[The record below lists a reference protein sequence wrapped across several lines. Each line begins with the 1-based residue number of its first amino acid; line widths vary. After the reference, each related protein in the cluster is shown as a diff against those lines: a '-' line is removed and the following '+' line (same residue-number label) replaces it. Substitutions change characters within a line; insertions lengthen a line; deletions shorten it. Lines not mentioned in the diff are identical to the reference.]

1 LPVFPKYITHLFP
14 KISNL
19 YRLRKSDE
27 FMTAKN
33 SGFTSIQKWTLLS
46 TILASSLVFIDSTAL
61 NVALP
66 ALQKDLGITGT
77 ELLWV
82 INGYALFLSALLLV
96 GGSLGDLYG
105 RNKVFLIGLAVF
117 SVSSLFCGISQTP
130 LQLIIARSF
139 QGIGGALLTPGS
151 LSILSSQFSSE
162 NRGKA
167 IGIWSTFSALT
178 AIFGPILGGW
188 LAGMGLWR
196 VIFFINIPL
205 SIIVFVTMI
214 AKVPESKN
222 PQAEKLDFWGAL
234 LVTLGLGGITYGFIE
249 SPNHGFGDIQ
259 IMTSLLI
266 GGASLIGFILVQRY
280 SKHPMMPLQ
289 LFKSSTFSGGN
300 LLTLFVY
307 AALGGAMF
315 FLPLNLIQIQGYSEL
330 NAGLA
335 MLPII
340 FSIAGISTQMGKY
353 VDRHGVR
360 LPLIIGPIIT
370 SVGFFLFSV
379 NCITAGP
386 EDYWQT
392 FFISFLLIGVGMGI
406 TVAPLTTAVMGAVS
420 EDNAGIASGINNT
433 VARAAG
439 VLAIALLGS
448 LALFSFNK
456 SIEQKISGMDL
467 TESIKNEIM
476 LESSK
481 LAGAEVP
488 EALSADNKIIIKQV
502 YKDSFIEAF
511 NKVIYIAAIMTFLG
525 GIMALIFI
533 RPEKVDKEKYQAD

>member
-1 LPVFPKYITHLFP
+1 
-14 KISNL
+14 
-19 YRLRKSDE
+19 
-27 FMTAKN
+27 MTAIN
-33 SGFTSIQKWTLLS
+33 SSFTSTQKWTLVS

-66 ALQKDLGITGT
+66 ALQKDLGISGT

-105 RNKVFLIGLAVF
+105 RNKVFLIGLAIF
-117 SVSSLFCGISQTP
+117 SISSLFCGISQSP
-130 LQLIIARSF
+130 LQLIIARAF

-151 LSILSSQFSSE
+151 LSILSSQFGSE

-205 SIIVFVTMI
+205 SIIVFVTML

-249 SPNHGFGDIQ
+249 SPNHGFGDMQ
-259 IMTSLLI
+259 IMASLLI

-280 SKHPMMPLQ
+280 SKHPMMPLG
-289 LFKSSTFSGGN
+289 LFKSSVFSGGN

-330 NAGLA
+330 NAGLS

-340 FSIAGISTQMGKY
+340 FSIAGISTLMGRY
-353 VDRHGVR
+353 VDRNGVR
-360 LPLIIGPIIT
+360 LPLIVGPIIT
-370 SVGFFLFSV
+370 SIGFYLFSV

-386 EDYWQT
+386 EDYWHT

-439 VLAIALLGS
+439 VLAIALLGAV
-448 LALFSFNK
+448 ALFSFNK
-456 SIEQKISGMDL
+456 SIEREIAGMDL
-467 TESIKNEIM
+467 SESVKSEIM
-476 LESSK
+476 YESSK
-481 LAGAEVP
+481 LAGAEAP
-488 EALSADNKIIIKQV
+488 ITLSDDDKVFIEQV
-502 YKDSFIEAF
+502 YKNSFIAAF
-511 NKVIYIAAIMTFLG
+511 NKVVIIAAILTFLG
-525 GIMALIFI
+525 GIMAMIFI
-533 RPEKVDKEKYQAD
+533 RPKKIPKENYQTA

>member
-1 LPVFPKYITHLFP
+1 
-14 KISNL
+14 
-19 YRLRKSDE
+19 
-27 FMTAKN
+27 MTAMN
-33 SGFTSIQKWTLLS
+33 SSFTSIQKWTLLS

-105 RNKVFLIGLAVF
+105 RNRVFLIGLAIF
-117 SVSSLFCGISQTP
+117 SVSSFLCGISQSS
-130 LQLIIARSF
+130 LQLIIARAI

-151 LSILSSQFSSE
+151 LSILSSQFGSGS
-162 NRGKA
+162 RGKA

-188 LAGMGLWR
+188 LAGIGLWR
-196 VIFFINIPL
+196 VIFFINVPL
-205 SIIVFVTMI
+205 SIIVFISMI
-214 AKVPESKN
+214 AKVPETKN
-222 PQAEKLDFWGAL
+222 PKAEKLDIWGAL

-249 SPNHGFGDIQ
+249 SANHGFDNIL

-280 SKHPMMPLQ
+280 SKHPMMPLD

-330 NAGLA
+330 NAGLS

-340 FSIAGISTQMGKY
+340 FSIAGISTLMGRY
-353 VDRHGVR
+353 VDRYGVR

-370 SVGFFLFSV
+370 SVGFYLFSL
-379 NCITAGP
+379 NGITSGP
-386 EDYWQT
+386 ASYWQT

-406 TVAPLTTAVMGAVS
+406 TVAPLTTAVMGAAS

-439 VLAIALLGS
+439 VLAIALLGAV
-448 LALFSFNK
+448 ALFSFNK
-456 SIEQKISGMDL
+456 SIERQISDMNL
-467 TESIKNEIM
+467 TDSMKNEII
-476 LESSK
+476 LESSN
-481 LAGAEVP
+481 LAAAEAP
-488 EALSADNKIIIKQV
+488 AGLTEDNKVIIEQV
-502 YKDSFIEAF
+502 YKDSFIAAF
-511 NKVIYIAAIMTFLG
+511 NKVVYIAAILTFLG
-525 GIMALIFI
+525 GLMALIFI
-533 RPEKVDKEKYQAD
+533 RPKKMPKE